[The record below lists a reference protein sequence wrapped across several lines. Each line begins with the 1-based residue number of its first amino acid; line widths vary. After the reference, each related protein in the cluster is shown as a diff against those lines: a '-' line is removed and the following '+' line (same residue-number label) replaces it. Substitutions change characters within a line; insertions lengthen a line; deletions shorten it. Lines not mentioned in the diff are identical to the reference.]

1 MFEIDAKVH
10 IVPGVDRRTV
20 DVGRDYGFIAA
31 RSEMTVSHLRSERE
45 MVYPL

>member
-1 MFEIDAKVH
+1 MFEIEAKVH

-45 MVYPL
+45 MVISL